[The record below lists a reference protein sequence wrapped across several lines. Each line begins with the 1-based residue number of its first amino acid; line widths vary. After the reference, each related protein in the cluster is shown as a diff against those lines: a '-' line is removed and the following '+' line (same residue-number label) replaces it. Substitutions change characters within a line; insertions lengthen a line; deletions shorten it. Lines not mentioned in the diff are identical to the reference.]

1 METPMSASTIHV
13 EPTAR
18 GRWIVRHD
26 DERESLSE
34 HDSAT
39 DAQRVAC
46 DLAHIEGASAVL
58 LHDRYARVHH
68 VPIDDPDPATTKPG
82 THGDSARRT
91 GKTAGGGSPTH
102 VRLDHHDRPL
112 ERHQRTE

>member
-1 METPMSASTIHV
+1 MPASTIHV
-13 EPTAR
+13 EPTST

-26 DERESLSE
+26 NEHESLSE

-58 LHDRYARVHH
+58 LHDRYARVHRM
-68 VPIDDPDPATTKPG
+68 PIEGLATPKG
-82 THGDSARRT
+82 E
-91 GKTAGGGSPTH
+91 
-102 VRLDHHDRPL
+102 RPL
-112 ERHQRTE
+112 GASPADEVQWSCGFPPSEQRPE